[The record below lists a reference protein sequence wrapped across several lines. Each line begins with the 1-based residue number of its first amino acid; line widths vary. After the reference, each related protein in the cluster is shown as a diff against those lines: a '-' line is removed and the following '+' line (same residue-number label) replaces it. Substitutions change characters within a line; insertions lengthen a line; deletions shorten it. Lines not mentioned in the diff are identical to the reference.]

1 MQKDWQIIKVAGQIF
16 ARTFFRGQIFAKKPD
31 NFSQDNFSARTNFR
45 TDEFSHGQF
54 FPTIFSPPHISA

>member
-31 NFSQDNFSARTNFR
+31 NFSQDNFSHGQIFARTNFR
-45 TDEFSHGQF
+45 TVNFSRQF
-54 FPTIFSPPHISA
+54 LALPI